1 MMNSLIL
8 LYSWQYIIILSHKRA
23 FVKRKLCENAR
34 RGYPPGGTHRKQKI
48 PHRRAMREDFCNQNL
63 CQNKLYCS
71 LNKTGAQ
78 AACAGIYSARSAV
91 DDSLYLLD
99 LGLIG
104 SVAASVRVGYLNTE
118 GNALA
123 ADFAFCHLKHLPLC
137 VVDFFSNVL
146 YFIRNSEKM
155 QVFLKYSRKLWR
167 LSQPP
172 SK

>member
-1 MMNSLIL
+1 MNSLIL
-8 LYSWQYIIILSHKRA
+8 LYSLYSWQYIIILSHKRA

-34 RGYPPGGTHRKQKI
+34 RGYPPGGTRRKQKI

-99 LGLIG
+99 IGLIG

-137 VVDFFSNVL
+137 VVDFFSNV
-146 YFIRNSEKM
+146 
-155 QVFLKYSRKLWR
+155 
-167 LSQPP
+167 
-172 SK
+172 

>member
-1 MMNSLIL
+1 MS
-8 LYSWQYIIILSHKRA
+8 KEKC
-23 FVKRKLCENAR
+23 VKTRWW
-34 RGYPPGGTHRKQKI
+34 YPPGGTRRKQKI

-99 LGLIG
+99 IGLIG

-137 VVDFFSNVL
+137 VVDFFSNV
-146 YFIRNSEKM
+146 
-155 QVFLKYSRKLWR
+155 
-167 LSQPP
+167 
-172 SK
+172 